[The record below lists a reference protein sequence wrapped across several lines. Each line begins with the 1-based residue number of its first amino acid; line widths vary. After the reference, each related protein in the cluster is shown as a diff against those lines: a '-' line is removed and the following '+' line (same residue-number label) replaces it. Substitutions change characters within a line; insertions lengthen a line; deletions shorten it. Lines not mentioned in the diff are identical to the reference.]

1 MIDNIA
7 GFVSGLA
14 QTIVGHP
21 LDTIKVWR
29 QSGRPSPNMTI
40 PMLYAGVTY
49 PALTSGLLCS
59 ISFGVA
65 AQMKEN
71 HGHFVSGLYAG
82 AASGLLS
89 APIEYHKIG
98 LQCGSGGLR
107 GLRGLSEP
115 PRRMAI
121 SATVARD
128 MVGYATYFPVYYYLN
143 DKLGTL
149 TAGGIAGMVSWT
161 VSYPLDSIKTSLQA
175 GTVKP
180 VGIMLWKGYLPCM
193 LRAATVNAVG
203 WYVYEKVKVYWR

>member
-1 MIDNIA
+1 MVDNIA

-29 QSGRPSPNMTI
+29 QSGRPVPNMTL
-40 PMLYAGVTY
+40 PMLYSGVTY

-71 HGHFVSGLYAG
+71 GHFVSGLYAG
-82 AASGLLS
+82 AASGFLS

-98 LQCGSGGLR
+98 LQYGSR
-107 GLRGLSEP
+107 ESQ
-115 PRRMAI
+115 RRMAI

-180 VGIMLWKGYLPCM
+180 VGMMLWKGYLPCM
-193 LRAATVNAVG
+193 LRAAIVNAVG
-203 WYVYEKVKVYWR
+203 WYVYEKVKVYCR